1 MAKPVKIKDL
11 NPVGRKPYGVYDRF
25 TEFFN
30 LLLNSVK
37 IVVKSTGKELNFEV
51 ETFVK
56 KTLFEDGAVG
66 FDKLTRKFYLV
77 FGEEINDYGNPK
89 TLNFRTANGRKTF
102 TRKASYE
109 DEELGAYMIKAL
121 PSSMS
126 MAKLI
131 KETTDFIANCDVAMR
146 QNLEASK
153 TPYVMVVKNKDLLL
167 SYEQTLQ
174 QKQNGQAVVLV
185 SEDIANDVKSIDISV
200 DFLVDKFREARDA
213 ERDTLLTKLGILT
226 ANTDKKERVQS
237 AEVYSGLGQAT
248 DYIYLLI
255 DTFNKQME
263 TYGLDFEMV
272 FNGSM
277 EQIYIDDGDQS
288 PAPNED
294 EQDAVNE
301 LNKDGVE
308 RN

>member
-1 MAKPVKIKDL
+1 
-11 NPVGRKPYGVYDRF
+11 
-25 TEFFN
+25 
-30 LLLNSVK
+30 
-37 IVVKSTGKELNFEV
+37 
-51 ETFVK
+51 
-56 KTLFEDGAVG
+56 
-66 FDKLTRKFYLV
+66 
-77 FGEEINDYGNPK
+77 
-89 TLNFRTANGRKTF
+89 
-102 TRKASYE
+102 
-109 DEELGAYMIKAL
+109 
-121 PSSMS
+121 MS

-167 SYEQTLQ
+167 SYEQALQ

-200 DFLVDKFREARDA
+200 NFLVDKFREARDA
-213 ERDTLLTKLGILT
+213 EGDTLLTKLGILT

-288 PAPNED
+288 LTPNED